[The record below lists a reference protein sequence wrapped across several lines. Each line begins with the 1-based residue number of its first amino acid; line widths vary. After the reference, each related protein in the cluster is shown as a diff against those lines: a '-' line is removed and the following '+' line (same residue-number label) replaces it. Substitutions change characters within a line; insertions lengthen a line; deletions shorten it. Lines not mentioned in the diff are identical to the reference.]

1 MANMKRKEIV
11 EHIGL
16 VQVKKEI
23 KKRKVNA
30 LILDRLI
37 FIEKMFELDDVQLAS
52 KSIGIAP
59 STGYEWLKRWNKEGL
74 NGLIPQYDGGK
85 PSKLSEEDYK
95 RLDEILDKTPNLTT
109 DIVSEILKSEF
120 GVEFSD
126 RHISRIL
133 KRLNYTYTKPFM
145 IYSKMPDDAEDQ
157 LKKNFDN

>member
-1 MANMKRKEIV
+1 MANVKRKEIV

-16 VQVKKEI
+16 VGVKKEI

-37 FIEKMFELDDVQLAS
+37 FIRKMFELDDVQLAS
-52 KSIGIAP
+52 KSVGIAS
-59 STGYEWLKRWNKEGL
+59 STGYIWLKRWNKEGL
-74 NGLIPQYDGGK
+74 NGLIPKYDGGK
-85 PSKLSEEDYK
+85 PPKLSEEDYK
-95 RLDEILDKTPNLTT
+95 ILDEILEKTPNLTT
-109 DIVSEILKSEF
+109 DIVSDILKSEF
-120 GVEFSD
+120 GVVFSD

-133 KRLNYTYTKPFM
+133 KKLNYTYTKPFM

>member
-1 MANMKRKEIV
+1 MANVKRKEIV
-11 EHIGL
+11 GHIGL
-16 VQVKKEI
+16 VGVKKEI

-52 KSIGIAP
+52 KSVGIAP
-59 STGYEWLKRWNKEGL
+59 STGYEWLKRWNREGL
-74 NGLIPQYDGGK
+74 SGLMPKYDGGK
-85 PSKLSEEDYK
+85 PSKLSEEDYR
-95 RLDEILDKTPNLTT
+95 RLDEILEKIPNLTT

-120 GVEFSD
+120 GVVFSD

-133 KRLNYTYTKPFM
+133 KRLNYAYTKPFM